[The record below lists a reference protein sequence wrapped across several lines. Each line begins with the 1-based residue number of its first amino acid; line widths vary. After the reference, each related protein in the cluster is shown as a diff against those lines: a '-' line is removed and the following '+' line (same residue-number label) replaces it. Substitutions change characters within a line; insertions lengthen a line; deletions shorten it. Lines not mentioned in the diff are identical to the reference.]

1 MKGGRGL
8 EFRIRILKN
17 ELFKNH
23 LESFLTVKTCF
34 ALREAF
40 KNYLADFF
48 R

>member
-1 MKGGRGL
+1 MKGGDL
-8 EFRIRILKN
+8 EFNIGILKN
-17 ELFKNH
+17 EFFKNH